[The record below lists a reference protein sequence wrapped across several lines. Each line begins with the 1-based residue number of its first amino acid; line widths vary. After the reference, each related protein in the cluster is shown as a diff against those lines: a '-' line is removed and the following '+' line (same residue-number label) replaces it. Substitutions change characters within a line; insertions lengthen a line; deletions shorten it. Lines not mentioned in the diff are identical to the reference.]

1 MHPKAVDAAP
11 ALPVEVNFFQSLDL
25 PEKLTIDAKDLEKR
39 FYSSSRKWH
48 PDRFI
53 RANLTEQQRAL
64 DASAL
69 LNDAYR
75 TLRDPVSRAEYL
87 LSLKGIALGDSQ
99 KVPPELLEEV
109 FELNMALEEVKMGD
123 LDSLP
128 QLRESKVR
136 FQAMLEQSDRDLA
149 QLFAAWDNTLDPAVL
164 DQLRARL
171 NHRKYISNLVR
182 DTAAALEN
190 HVSD

>member
-1 MHPKAVDAAP
+1 M
-11 ALPVEVNFFQSLDL
+11 PVEVNFFQSLDL